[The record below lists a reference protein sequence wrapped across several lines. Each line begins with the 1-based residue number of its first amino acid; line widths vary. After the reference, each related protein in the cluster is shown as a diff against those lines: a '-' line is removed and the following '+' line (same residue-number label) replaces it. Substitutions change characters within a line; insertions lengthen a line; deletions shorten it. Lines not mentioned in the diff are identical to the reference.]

1 MKLAN
6 HPNVISTPHIGA
18 STLEAQVRCGQDIA
32 EKIVKFVYN
41 MTSFF
46 VILSNFNIQF
56 IIFSRKQIKF

>member
-32 EKIVKFVYN
+32 EKIVKFVK
-41 MTSFF
+41 FG
-46 VILSNFNIQF
+46 VIDGAVS
-56 IIFSRKQIKF
+56 